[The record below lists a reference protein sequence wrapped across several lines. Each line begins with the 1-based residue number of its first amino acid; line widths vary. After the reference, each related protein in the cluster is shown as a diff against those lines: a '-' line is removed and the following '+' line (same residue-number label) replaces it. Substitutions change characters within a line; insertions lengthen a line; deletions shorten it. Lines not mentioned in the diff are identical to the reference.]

1 MATLTELCADVY
13 TITGRPDLV
22 AETKL
27 AVRAATLKAHQSDFY
42 LRDLQETGIQ
52 FLSSDYVQ
60 QFDVYS
66 IFPRYRALKYLRR
79 YDSSG
84 TGRAA
89 EFYEILT
96 PNELLDSYGNDKLNV
111 AYLAG
116 TTLNIKSYTAL
127 QFAIL
132 GCYLNPDVTEGGYT
146 SWIADNHPFLIQFEA
161 ARVLFKSI
169 GFDEQSTQFQALT
182 QEQLAELK
190 LSNIQSVGY

>member
-1 MATLTELCADVY
+1 MATFAGLCADVY
-13 TITGRPDLV
+13 TITNRPDLV

-27 AVRAATLKAHQSDFY
+27 AVRSATLKAHQSDFY
-42 LRDLQETGIQ
+42 PRDIVESGIQ
-52 FLSSDYVQ
+52 FLSSDYIQ
-60 QFDVYS
+60 QFNVYD
-66 IFPRYRALKYLRR
+66 IFPLYRALKYLRR

-96 PNELLDSYGNDKLNV
+96 TGEVLDSYGNDRTGI
-111 AYLAG
+111 AYIAG
-116 TTLNIKSYTAL
+116 TIVNIKSFTAF

-132 GCYLNPDVTEGGYT
+132 GCYVNPNVTEAGYS

-169 GFDEQSTQFQALT
+169 GFDEQSTQFQALA

-190 LSNIQSVGY
+190 LSNILSVGY